1 MISTSIPVSDTKI
14 LVFFYFYMLKNFKVS
29 NE

>member
-1 MISTSIPVSDTKI
+1 MICTSIPVSDAKI